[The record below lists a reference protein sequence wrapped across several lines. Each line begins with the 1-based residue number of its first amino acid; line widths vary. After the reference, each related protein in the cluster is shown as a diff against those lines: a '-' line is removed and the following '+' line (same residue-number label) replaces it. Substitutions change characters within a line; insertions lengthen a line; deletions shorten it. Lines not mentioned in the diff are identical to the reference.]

1 MGTRLVKSVINK
13 ASTRRGG
20 PNKNIKEMTAVKSG
34 CAPNLIYPTVSMVSY
49 IMAKNKHE
57 RIISKQVNYFI
68 RKRKMFCY
76 NFVKMFDLNTCFIL
90 HFKDFLQKAFI
101 KVYEL
106 KNKSGDIDYNRCE
119 KKYYRYKIELKNGA
133 QLNKCENKE
142 LYYIANSIKEYIK
155 CVLISQKRLVLV
167 MVWDTLCKMK
177 PITGFLLPLQ
187 QKCCLKNRFPIT
199 TLIYLVN
206 IT

>member
-1 MGTRLVKSVINK
+1 MLQLRQNVRFEYLFHLTFQGFSPKGFYKGIWIEKQIGRYRLQQ
-13 ASTRRGG
+13 
-20 PNKNIKEMTAVKSG
+20 MW
-34 CAPNLIYPTVSMVSY
+34 
-49 IMAKNKHE
+49 
-57 RIISKQVNYFI
+57 
-68 RKRKMFCY
+68 
-76 NFVKMFDLNTCFIL
+76 
-90 HFKDFLQKAFI
+90 
-101 KVYEL
+101 
-106 KNKSGDIDYNRCE
+106 

-133 QLNKCENKE
+133 QLKKCENKE